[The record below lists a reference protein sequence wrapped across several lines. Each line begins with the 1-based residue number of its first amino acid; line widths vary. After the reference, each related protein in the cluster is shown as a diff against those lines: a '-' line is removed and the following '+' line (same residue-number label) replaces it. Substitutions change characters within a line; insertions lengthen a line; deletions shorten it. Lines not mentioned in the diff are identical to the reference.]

1 MGKSMRLIDADALDE
16 RKFPSHSVVNCY
28 AKGWNDAIKA
38 VQENAP
44 TIEARPVVMGQ
55 WLVSQDE
62 YFELYTIRCSV
73 CHEKWCFEEEGDIVA
88 MCYNYCPKCGNP
100 MLVVKK
106 EVQDEAVSE
115 A

>member
-1 MGKSMRLIDADALDE
+1 MRLIDADALKDVLENMRE
-16 RKFPSHSVVNCY
+16 RHRKNLFIVSANAY
-28 AKGWNDAIKA
+28 DGAIRIVGAMK
-38 VQENAP
+38 

-55 WLVSQDE
+55 WSVRQDE
-62 YFELYTIRCSV
+62 YLELYTIRCSV
-73 CHEKWCFEEEGDIVA
+73 CHGEWCFEEEGDIVA

-106 EVQDEAVSE
+106 EVQDEVVSE

>member
-1 MGKSMRLIDADALDE
+1 MRLIDADTIPWE
-16 RKFPSHSVVNCY
+16 GFP
-28 AKGWNDAIKA
+28 NDFGEYYEDYVEKRA
-38 VQENAP
+38 VDKMP

-73 CHEKWCFEEEGDIVA
+73 CHGEWCFEAEGDIVA

>member
-1 MGKSMRLIDADALDE
+1 MARYIDADALGIGKAKRDV
-16 RKFPSHSVVNCY
+16 FNNPAY
-28 AKGWNDAIKA
+28 ADGWNSAI
-38 VQENAP
+38 EIINNAP